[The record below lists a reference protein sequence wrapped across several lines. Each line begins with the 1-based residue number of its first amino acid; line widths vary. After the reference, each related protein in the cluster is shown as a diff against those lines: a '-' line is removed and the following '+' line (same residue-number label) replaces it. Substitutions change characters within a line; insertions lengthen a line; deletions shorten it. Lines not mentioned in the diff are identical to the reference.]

1 MRNVIPN
8 RYNYTGYFDSV
19 KTCQNRTTDL
29 AMSFAL
35 DLREY
40 KDSSNN
46 FVIKELAIVST
57 DV

>member
-1 MRNVIPN
+1 MRNVIPI
-8 RYNYTGYFDSV
+8 RYNYTGYFVSV

-29 AMSFAL
+29 AMSFVL
-35 DLREY
+35 DFREY
-40 KDSSNN
+40 KDSCNE